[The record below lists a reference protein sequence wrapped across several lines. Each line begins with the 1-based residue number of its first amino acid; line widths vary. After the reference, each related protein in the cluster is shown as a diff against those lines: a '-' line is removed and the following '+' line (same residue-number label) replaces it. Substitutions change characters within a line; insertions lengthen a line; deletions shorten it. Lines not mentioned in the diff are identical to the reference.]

1 MKKFIPAV
9 TNNVQVQN
17 ISKVALQWAEQY
29 IQEQLRPNR
38 END

>member
-17 ISKVALQWAEQY
+17 ISKSALQWAGQY